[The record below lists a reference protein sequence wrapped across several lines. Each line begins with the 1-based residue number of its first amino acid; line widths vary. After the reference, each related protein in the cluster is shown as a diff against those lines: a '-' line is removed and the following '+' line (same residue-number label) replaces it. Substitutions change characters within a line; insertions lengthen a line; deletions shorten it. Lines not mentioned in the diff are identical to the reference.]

1 MNAPTGLLDTLT
13 PSGAKRWQFWVDR
26 GGTFT
31 DIVAVRPDGQLVT
44 HKLLSENPSQ
54 YPDAVIQGIRDLLG
68 VSPDVPLPH
77 ADIDVIKMGTTVA
90 TNALLERKGARTV
103 LAITRGFTDQLH
115 IGYQDRPDIFARHIV
130 LHEQLF
136 EDVIAND
143 ERLDAQGNVLTELD
157 EHAARATFARS
168 ASSGIRSI
176 AIVLMHGYRFPQ
188 HEVRLGELAREA
200 GFTQISL
207 SHEASPLMKIV
218 GRADT
223 TLIDAYLSPVLR
235 DYVARV
241 SSQTG
246 PTRLMFMQ
254 SSGGLSGANRF
265 QGKDAILSGPAGGVV
280 GAVKTCEI
288 VGETRIIG
296 FDMGGTSTDVMHYDG
311 SYERVFETQVAG
323 VRVRAPMMHIH
334 TVAAGGGS
342 ICSFHH
348 GRFKVGP
355 ESAGAHPGPACYRNG
370 GPVTVTDCN
379 LMLGRI
385 QASHF
390 PKVFGPD
397 ANQSLSLSIVQQKF
411 DVLGAEIEASGGG
424 AMTPDALAEGF
435 LAVAVDSMARAIKM
449 ISVSRIRWRLC
460 SAVALIRA
468 ETFRRIWPT

>member
-1 MNAPTGLLDTLT
+1 
-13 PSGAKRWQFWVDR
+13 
-26 GGTFT
+26 
-31 DIVAVRPDGQLVT
+31 
-44 HKLLSENPSQ
+44 
-54 YPDAVIQGIRDLLG
+54 
-68 VSPDVPLPH
+68 
-77 ADIDVIKMGTTVA
+77 
-90 TNALLERKGARTV
+90 
-103 LAITRGFTDQLH
+103 
-115 IGYQDRPDIFARHIV
+115 
-130 LHEQLF
+130 
-136 EDVIAND
+136 
-143 ERLDAQGNVLTELD
+143 
-157 EHAARATFARS
+157 
-168 ASSGIRSI
+168 
-176 AIVLMHGYRFPQ
+176 
-188 HEVRLGELAREA
+188 
-200 GFTQISL
+200 
-207 SHEASPLMKIV
+207 
-218 GRADT
+218 
-223 TLIDAYLSPVLR
+223 
-235 DYVARV
+235 
-241 SSQTG
+241 
-246 PTRLMFMQ
+246 MFMQ